1 MKNFVLKCKQDFPIF
16 DIQKDVI
23 YFDTASTSQ
32 KPKVVIDSI
41 NDFYYSCNA
50 NVHRGLYPWAE
61 KSTFLYES
69 ARSEVA
75 DFINTKSKNLIFTKG
90 TTESINF
97 ISNSFIN
104 KDINS
109 SNNIVI
115 TEMEHHSNIIPWQI
129 LSKITGAELRYIPI
143 SYDGELV
150 LDDIHKYIDG
160 KTKIVSLIHQSNVFG
175 TINPIDEIIDFAHK
189 KESLV
194 LLDAAQS
201 IAHQRID
208 VENLDCDF
216 LVFSGHKILG
226 PTGIGCLYAKKNI
239 LENLCPYQ
247 TGGQMISEVNKDSS
261 TWNEIPFRFEAGT
274 PNISG
279 AIGLK
284 HAIQYIKKLG
294 IENIELHN
302 KYITKYCLDKLR
314 QEIDGINIYGHKKD
328 SGPIISFNIRGVH
341 SYDLSSLLAQQNIYI
356 RSGHHC
362 AQPIMK
368 KLNIESSNRISLY
381 IYNDKKDI
389 DFFIKAIKKAVNILK
404 N

>member
-1 MKNFVLKCKQDFPIF
+1 MSSFILKCKQDFPIF
-16 DIQKDVI
+16 ESQKDVI

-97 ISNSFIN
+97 ISNSFVN

-150 LDDIHKYIDG
+150 LDDIHKYIDD

-189 KESLV
+189 KGSLV
-194 LLDAAQS
+194 MLDAAQS

-208 VENLDCDF
+208 VKNLDCDF

-239 LENLCPYQ
+239 LENLSPYQ

-302 KYITKYCLDKLR
+302 KYITKYCLDKLI

-389 DFFIKAIKKAVNILK
+389 DFLIKAIKKAVNILK